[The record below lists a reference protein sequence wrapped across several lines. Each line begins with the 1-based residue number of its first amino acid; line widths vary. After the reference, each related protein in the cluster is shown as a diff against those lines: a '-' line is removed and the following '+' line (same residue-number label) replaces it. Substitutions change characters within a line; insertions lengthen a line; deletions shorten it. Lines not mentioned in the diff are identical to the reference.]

1 MDNKKKIMI
10 AIIIIVI
17 TVLAVTLFAL
27 ESYNFCSFLG
37 ILFKIS
43 ENVVNEIQENT
54 TIENEIDENVSNN
67 TVTTTTEEQN
77 NTEQPTT
84 TTSETNTVY
93 QSDKVY
99 NSNSEVGTT
108 NKKEEAIDLVKQEWG
123 EDNSVIFTCDSVTSD
138 GEYIIAVISKE
149 SATVKNYFKVNLE
162 NKTVEIK
169 Y

>member
-27 ESYNFCSFLG
+27 ESNNKKKKEE
-37 ILFKIS
+37 IP

-54 TIENEIDENVSNN
+54 IIENEIDENVLNN
-67 TVTTTTEEQN
+67 TANNNTTIEEPN
-77 NTEQPTT
+77 NATTEQPTT
-84 TTSETNTVY
+84 STSEPNTVY

-108 NKKEEAIDLVKQEWG
+108 NKKEEAINLVKQEWG
-123 EDNSVIFTCDSVTSD
+123 EDSTVTFSCDSVTTN
-138 GEYIIAVISKE
+138 GEYIIAVTSLE
-149 SATVKNYFKVNLE
+149 TATVKSYFRVNLE
-162 NKTVEIK
+162 NKTVTVEF
-169 Y
+169 